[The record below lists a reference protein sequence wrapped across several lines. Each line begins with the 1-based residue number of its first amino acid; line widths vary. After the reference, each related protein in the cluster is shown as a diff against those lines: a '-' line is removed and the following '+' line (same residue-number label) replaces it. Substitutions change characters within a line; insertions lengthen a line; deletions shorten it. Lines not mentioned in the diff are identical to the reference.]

1 MFRFNSFPQPQT
13 STVTLTHNEICDLLS
28 HDNTKAV
35 LDEIEKNKNFKINEQ
50 DTRTKNTL
58 LHIAIKERNVKVIE
72 VLINKGA
79 DINIKNRKGESC
91 GDLLALSG
99 LGQIIHTIVDSMVN
113 KSKSQY
119 VYTEKELNDSRDK
132 NKLLE
137 QNIKTYMDSNIRITK
152 QKQDLEYKYGSL
164 EVDVITLRKRKL
176 DLDDK
181 CVKLEDKCFK
191 LEDKCFKLEKDLID
205 VTSSRDNLIKA
216 SKKQRT

>member
-1 MFRFNSFPQPQT
+1 MFHFNSFSQPQT
-13 STVTLTHNEICDLLS
+13 FTVTLTHNEICDLLS

-99 LGQIIHTIVDSMVN
+99 LGQIIHTIVD
-113 KSKSQY
+113 KSKSQNF
-119 VYTEKELNDSRDK
+119 YTEKELTESKNK

-137 QNIKTYMDSNIRITK
+137 QNIKTHMDTNIRITK
-152 QKQDLEYKYGSL
+152 QKQDLECKCGSL
-164 EVDVITLRKRKL
+164 EVDIITLRKRKL
-176 DLDDK
+176 DLEDK
-181 CVKLEDKCFK
+181 CVKLENKCV
-191 LEDKCFKLEKDLID
+191 KLEKDLID
-205 VTSSRDNLIKA
+205 VTSSRDNLIRA
-216 SKKQRT
+216 SKKQRY

>member
-1 MFRFNSFPQPQT
+1 MFHFNSFSQPQT
-13 STVTLTHNEICDLLS
+13 FTVTLTHNEICDLLS

-99 LGQIIHTIVDSMVN
+99 LGQIIHTIVD
-113 KSKSQY
+113 KSKSQNF
-119 VYTEKELNDSRDK
+119 YTERELTESKNK

-137 QNIKTYMDSNIRITK
+137 QNIKTYMDTNIRITK
-152 QKQDLEYKYGSL
+152 QKQDLECKYGSL

-176 DLDDK
+176 DLEDK
-181 CVKLEDKCFK
+181 CVKLENKCI
-191 LEDKCFKLEKDLID
+191 KLEKDLID
-205 VTSSRDNLIKA
+205 VTSSRDNLIRA
-216 SKKQRT
+216 SKKQRI